1 MKRLKKVAYSQA
13 QFLLDT
19 ALSSGKEMLTIYADT
34 IEKRGET
41 TSQDEV
47 INVNIKY
54 YIKKEDLEYITN
66 QEITEEQWEDF
77 YNYIKKINIPD
88 FEDLKVKLGYD
99 AIDDITRKLPNE
111 DLSTYEL
118 EYFNFNYV
126 KQDYSDIDLKL
137 EARFTKIY

>member
-47 INVNIKY
+47 INVDIKY

-66 QEITEEQWEDF
+66 REITDEQWEDF
-77 YNYIKKINIPD
+77 YNYIRKINIPD

-99 AIDDITRKLPNE
+99 AMDDITRKLPNE
-111 DLSTYEL
+111 DLNTYEL